1 LPGASILVG
10 LAAREHNA
18 RGKLTMSRYAGRLSS
33 LLLISLLT
41 ASCDQPLPHEAGA
54 DANGHTA
61 PTAATIAANRAVL
74 DTLDLTD
81 EQDFADA
88 TRGWIASEPDL
99 RITTADGETIWDL
112 SANAFIDGEAP
123 DSVNPSLWRQ
133 ARLNNIH
140 GLFKVTEGV
149 YQLRGYDLSNMTL
162 IEGETGWIVVDPL
175 TVRETAA
182 AAFAFARQHLGE
194 RPIVAIIFTHSHID
208 HFGGVLGVLSS
219 DAVLA
224 GNVRMI
230 APQGFM
236 EEATSENIIA
246 GAAMGRRAMFM
257 YGKQLARSERGHVD
271 SGLGISPAFGNFG
284 LLAPTEI
291 IDHTPQT
298 LNIDGLEFVFQNA
311 PGSEAPAELT
321 FYLPHVRAFN
331 GAEVT
336 SHNLHNLYTLR
347 GAKVR
352 DALLWSHYIDESL
365 TLFGEAEV
373 YLASHHWPIWGQQ
386 RIHEFL
392 TVQRDTYKYIH
403 DQTVRLFNE
412 GSTPGEIAELLELPQ
427 SLQRDFHNR
436 GYYGTLRHNARA
448 VYQNYLGWYDGNPA
462 HLDPLPPAVAGPRY
476 VELAGGADA
485 LIRAARAA
493 YNEGDYRWAAELL
506 NHLVFANPA
515 NGEARGLLAA
525 CYDQM
530 GYQAE
535 SGPWRDEYL
544 SAALELRQ
552 GAPEQ
557 GLNLATMEDVLRQT
571 PVERFFD
578 AMAVR
583 LNGPDAEG
591 VTLSVNFVFTDLG
604 ESHLLDIGNSVLHH
618 HPSGADTPADATLA
632 LSHEM
637 FLAMLTGRAGLKE
650 LLLSDEIGLEG
661 SRLDLLKFF
670 SLFDQ
675 PNGRFDI
682 VTP

>member
-1 LPGASILVG
+1 MNRHAGCLFGA
-10 LAAREHNA
+10 
-18 RGKLTMSRYAGRLSS
+18 
-33 LLLISLLT
+33 LLISLLT
-41 ASCDQPLPHEAGA
+41 ASCDKPLPYEPDA

-61 PTAATIAANRAVL
+61 PTPATIASNRAVL
-74 DTLDLTD
+74 DTLDFTD
-81 EQDFADA
+81 EQDFEDA
-88 TRGWIASEPDL
+88 TRGLVASDPDL
-99 RITTADGETIWDL
+99 RVTTADGETIWDL
-112 SANAFIDGEAP
+112 AANAFLDGDAP

-140 GLFKVTEGV
+140 GLFRVTEGV

-175 TVRETAA
+175 TARETAA
-182 AAFAFARQHLGE
+182 AAFAFARQHLDE

-208 HFGGVLGVLSS
+208 HFGGVLGVLTS
-219 DAVLA
+219 DGVQAE
-224 GNVRMI
+224 NIRII

-236 EEATSENIIA
+236 EEATSEHIIA
-246 GAAMGRRAMFM
+246 GTAMSRRAMFM
-257 YGKQLARSERGHVD
+257 YGKRLARSERGHVD

-298 LNIDGLEFVFQNA
+298 LRIDGLEFVFQNA

-365 TLFGEAEV
+365 ALFGEAEV
-373 YLASHHWPIWGQQ
+373 YLASHHWPIWGKQ

-392 TVQRDTYKYIH
+392 EAQRDTYKYIH

-412 GSTPGEIAELLELPQ
+412 GLTPGEIAEVIELPR
-427 SLQRDFHNR
+427 SLQGYFHNR

-462 HLDPLPPAVAGPRY
+462 HLDPLPPALAGPRY

-485 LIRAARAA
+485 LVRAARAA
-493 YNEGDYRWAAELL
+493 YEEGDYRWAAELL
-506 NHLVFANPA
+506 NHLVFADPA

-525 CYDQM
+525 CYDQL

-552 GAPEQ
+552 GPPEQ
-557 GLNLATMEDVLRQT
+557 GVNLATMEDVLRQT

-578 AMAVR
+578 SMAAR

-604 ESHLLDIGNSVLHH
+604 ENHLLDIGNSVLHH
-618 HPSGADTPADATLA
+618 HPSEADARADATLK
-632 LSHEM
+632 LTHEM
-637 FLAMLTGRAGLKE
+637 FLAMITGQAGLKD
-650 LLLSDEIGLEG
+650 LLLSDEIELEG
-661 SRLDLLKFF
+661 SKLDLLKFL
-670 SLFDQ
+670 SLLDK
-675 PNGRFDI
+675 PDGRFNI